1 MKTFMP
7 YPTFLGQTSKK
18 FSKTGMF
25 DRCASSRTIL
35 QQPKSVNVQKMVN
48 KQVVTVVQNSG
59 PLFQKSFQVPE
70 ERRNPVAEEKLRGEN
85 TSPVRNIFTFV
96 IRTGRRMRS
105 PPSIETGHFHFLS
118 DSTHLNSH
126 SNGQS
131 STPISQTSIRH
142 PSSVIPCSTLVHVT
156 FHVHPRDITLSMGH
170 LIWDEV
176 GWPLS
181 MKWPMN
187 IQ

>member
-1 MKTFMP
+1 
-7 YPTFLGQTSKK
+7 
-18 FSKTGMF
+18 MF

-35 QQPKSVNVQKMVN
+35 WQPKSVNVQKMVD

-70 ERRNPVAEEKLRGEN
+70 ERRNPVAEEKFRGEN
-85 TSPVRNIFTFV
+85 TWPARDIFTFV

-142 PSSVIPCSTLVHVT
+142 PSSPCSTLVHVT
-156 FHVHPRDITLSMGH
+156 FHVHPEDITLSVRH
-170 LIWDEV
+170 LIWDKV
-176 GWPLS
+176 GWLF